1 MTNPEFIT
9 MIERYHKP
17 AQNVKIKAGY
27 VLIGAAIIGVAYVA
41 IKSSISKSKEIRQ
54 LKDFTSKNLESNKQL
69 VSKNAMLENNLNQH
83 VSIINSL
90 NAEKKALLER
100 LKSVSSI

>member
-41 IKSSISKSKEIRQ
+41 IQSSISKSKEIRQ

-69 VSKNAMLENNLNQH
+69 ALKNAMLENNLNHH